1 MKVHSDGFKQQIKL
15 MGKEIDSKITIGSTV
30 LGKNELNAVT
40 PSYQGA
46 LLKSVMKEL
55 HIDSNV
61 DIPLNSVLN
70 YKFGVKVNGE
80 YEYLDFGN
88 YVVYKSEKQ
97 EDTRSYKITCYDKM
111 LYSMKEYEDLGITYP
126 ITIRDYIKALCD
138 HLRLIFASYND
149 NFVNYDK
156 EIPNELYLGLGYTF
170 RDVFDELS
178 QATASTICLNDNDEV
193 EVRYITE
200 TNDIID
206 EEYLKDVNVNFG
218 EKYGK
223 INSIVL
229 SRSAESDNVYLR
241 DEQSV
246 IDNGLCELKI
256 IDNQIMNF
264 NNRSEY
270 IPQILNKLN
279 GLEYYLNDFTSTGIT
294 YYDVCD
300 RYGVKIGDK
309 TYSCVMFNDE
319 INVTQG
325 LEEIVYT
332 EMPKETQTDYTKAD
346 KTDRKINQTQILVD
360 KQNNKIELLSSQVVP
375 VSNTIKGVR
384 QIQLENAY
392 EGRLHKLSIKG
403 NISLLYPS
411 SKENQYGYA
420 LAPSETLMPSATLTP
435 STPVYKDNKI
445 LYPSNNLFSKSS
457 VLLIDDVEY
466 KLDFNFLN
474 YINDTDCD
482 EFIYEDGKCK
492 IIRRVG
498 VDADGNLYATGREV
512 IETKKDI
519 DLNIKYN
526 STIKLKSFDEAILE
540 TTYLLQ
546 NEYTDNF
553 VTEVDA
559 IARIN
564 LSPGEAKI
572 QANKIK
578 LEGYTT
584 INNGF
589 TIDLEG
595 NATMNNATMN
605 GGNILLT
612 SNSASTP
619 KFKVK
624 GAKDSA
630 LENSEINIYPF
641 MMGINDNGVLVAS
654 YGSVIG
660 NGGAVN
666 LRDVNKEYYTVLAYD
681 NLEIRKNDSTKTTIK
696 HDGIQTPILTQ
707 TSKAE
712 SKKGFE
718 LLKNALDIVN
728 STDIYKY
735 HLINENE
742 DDKKHIGLVIG
753 EKYKYSHEITSV
765 NKDGEEIG
773 VDTYSMISVLWKA
786 VQEQQNQ
793 IEKLTKE
800 LNKGE

>member
-1 MKVHSDGFKQQIKL
+1 
-15 MGKEIDSKITIGSTV
+15 
-30 LGKNELNAVT
+30 
-40 PSYQGA
+40 
-46 LLKSVMKEL
+46 
-55 HIDSNV
+55 
-61 DIPLNSVLN
+61 
-70 YKFGVKVNGE
+70 
-80 YEYLDFGN
+80 
-88 YVVYKSEKQ
+88 
-97 EDTRSYKITCYDKM
+97 
-111 LYSMKEYEDLGITYP
+111 
-126 ITIRDYIKALCD
+126 
-138 HLRLIFASYND
+138 
-149 NFVNYDK
+149 
-156 EIPNELYLGLGYTF
+156 
-170 RDVFDELS
+170 
-178 QATASTICLNDNDEV
+178 
-193 EVRYITE
+193 
-200 TNDIID
+200 
-206 EEYLKDVNVNFG
+206 
-218 EKYGK
+218 
-223 INSIVL
+223 
-229 SRSAESDNVYLR
+229 
-241 DEQSV
+241 
-246 IDNGLCELKI
+246 
-256 IDNQIMNF
+256 
-264 NNRSEY
+264 
-270 IPQILNKLN
+270 
-279 GLEYYLNDFTSTGIT
+279 
-294 YYDVCD
+294 
-300 RYGVKIGDK
+300 
-309 TYSCVMFNDE
+309 
-319 INVTQG
+319 
-325 LEEIVYT
+325 
-332 EMPKETQTDYTKAD
+332 
-346 KTDRKINQTQILVD
+346 
-360 KQNNKIELLSSQVVP
+360 
-375 VSNTIKGVR
+375 
-384 QIQLENAY
+384 
-392 EGRLHKLSIKG
+392 
-403 NISLLYPS
+403 
-411 SKENQYGYA
+411 
-420 LAPSETLMPSATLTP
+420 MPSANLTL

-445 LYPSNNLFSKSS
+445 LYPSNELFSKSS
-457 VLLIDDVEY
+457 ALLIDDVEY

-712 SKKGFE
+712 SKKDFE
-718 LLKNALDIVN
+718 LLKNALDILN

-793 IEKLTKE
+793 IEKLIKE